1 VTEYKQTIG
10 SEVSYTGIGLHSGE
24 ITTIRFKPASCD
36 EGIVFIRVDLPNR
49 PEIPAD
55 IDHVVD
61 ISRGTTIGLGGATVG
76 TIEHVLSAIK
86 GLNLDNIRIEID
98 GPEAPVADGSAI
110 VFLNL
115 LKQAGKVKQDS
126 ERVYFEIDDPIS
138 FSAPRENVDVV
149 IVPSNELK
157 ITFMI
162 DYKHPYLGT
171 QYTWMPNLDVYEKDF
186 AGARTFCFIKEI
198 LQLKEMGLIKGGSL
212 DNALVIAEPDITEEE
227 LKHLQDVFGYHEKVT
242 VSEEGILNNH
252 KLRYYNEFVRHK
264 VVDLIGDIALLGMPI
279 KGHILAARS
288 GHKTNVELVK
298 KLRQIQKKQ
307 ELQKIYQKSKV
318 KEVVFDIN
326 AIMRIIPHR
335 YPFLLVDRILDF
347 VPGESLTGM
356 KNVTI
361 NEPFFQ
367 GHFPGHPIMPGVL
380 IIEGMAQAGGIML
393 LNQLDNPQDYVA
405 YFASIDNVKFR
416 KPVLPGD
423 TLRYEL
429 TVISLKPSLAKMH
442 GDTYVNDVKVAEGD
456 FMAMITKRNYE

>member
-1 VTEYKQTIG
+1 MSEYKHTIG

-24 ITTIRFKPASCD
+24 ISTIRFKPAACD
-36 EGIVFIRVDLPNR
+36 DGIVFIRVDLPDH

-61 ISRGTTIGLGGATVG
+61 ISRGTTIGVGNATVG

-86 GLNLDNIRIEID
+86 GLNLDNVRIEID
-98 GPEAPVADGSAI
+98 GPEAPVADGSPI
-110 VFLNL
+110 VFFNL
-115 LKQAGKVKQDS
+115 LKQAGTVQQDS
-126 ERVYFEIDDPIS
+126 ERVYFEIEGPIS
-138 FSAPRENVDVV
+138 FSAPKENVDVV

-157 ITFMI
+157 VTFMI

-171 QYTWMPNLDVYEKDF
+171 QYTWLPNIDVYEKEF

-212 DNALVIAEPDITEEE
+212 ENALVIAEPGINEDE

-242 VSEEGILNNH
+242 VSDEGILNSH
-252 KLRYYNEFVRHK
+252 PLRYYNEFVRHK
-264 VVDLIGDIALLGMPI
+264 VCDLLGDIMLLGVPI

-307 ELQKIYQKSKV
+307 ELQQIYQKTKS

-335 YPFLLVDRILDF
+335 YP
-347 VPGESLTGM
+347 
-356 KNVTI
+356 
-361 NEPFFQ
+361 FQ

-416 KPVLPGD
+416 KPVMPGD

-429 TVISLKPSLAKMH
+429 SVISLKRSLAKMH
-442 GDTYVNDVKVAEGD
+442 GDTYVNGEKVAEGD
-456 FMAMITKRNYE
+456 FMAMITKRNI

>member
-1 VTEYKQTIG
+1 MECKQTIG
-10 SEVSYTGIGLHSGE
+10 GESSYTGIGLHSGE
-24 ITTIRFKPASCD
+24 ISTIRFKPAKAD
-36 EGIVFIRVDLPNR
+36 EGIVFIRTDLPGK
-49 PEIPAD
+49 PKIPAD

-61 ISRGTTIGLGGATVG
+61 ISRGTTIGINGTTVA
-76 TIEHVLSAIK
+76 TIEHVLSAIA
-86 GLNLDNIRIEID
+86 GMRIDNIRIEID
-98 GPEAPVADGSAI
+98 GPEAPVADGSAV

-115 LKQAGKVKQDS
+115 LRQCGIVQQDS
-126 ERVYFEIDDPIS
+126 EREYFELESPIS
-138 FSAPRENVDVV
+138 FSAPEDNVDIV

-171 QYTWMPNLDVYEKDF
+171 QYTWLPSLDNYEKDF
-186 AGARTFCFIKEI
+186 AGARTFCFINEI
-198 LQLKEMGLIKGGSL
+198 LELKNMGLIKGGSL
-212 DNALVIAEPDITEEE
+212 ENALVIAEPDMSEAE
-227 LKHLQDVFGYHEKVT
+227 LQHLQDIFGYHKPVT
-242 VSEEGILNNH
+242 VSPEGILNNH
-252 KLRYYNEFVRHK
+252 PLRYYNEFVRHK
-264 VVDLIGDIALLGMPI
+264 VVDLVGDIALLGVPI

-298 KLRQIQKKQ
+298 KLRQIQKKHQ
-307 ELQKIYQKSKV
+307 LQKIYQKSKT
-318 KEVVFDIN
+318 KDVVFDIN
-326 AIMRIIPHR
+326 AILRILPHR
-335 YPFLLVDRILDF
+335 YPFLLVDKIIEF
-347 VPGESLTGM
+347 TPGVSLTGI

-393 LNQLDNPQDYVA
+393 LNQMENPQNYVA

-429 TVISLKPSLAKMH
+429 KVLSLKKSLAKMH
-442 GDTYVNDVKVAEGD
+442 GETFVEGEKVAEGD
-456 FMAMITKRNYE
+456 FMAMIMERKK